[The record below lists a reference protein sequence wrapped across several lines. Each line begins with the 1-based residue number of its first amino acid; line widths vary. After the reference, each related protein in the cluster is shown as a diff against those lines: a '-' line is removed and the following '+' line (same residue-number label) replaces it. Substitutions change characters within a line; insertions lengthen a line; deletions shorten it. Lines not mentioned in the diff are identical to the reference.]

1 MLSWDVQRTAVSQ
14 CHCSRLTGNVMG
26 DEVRD
31 KDAKCCRVLEII
43 VKTLAFFLS
52 EMKATGGFLS

>member
-1 MLSWDVQRTAVSQ
+1 
-14 CHCSRLTGNVMG
+14 MG